1 LTVEDLWSELDPFS
15 EFLRFD
21 HHSNDNNGSKK
32 DPSNLLFPQKPSYTI
47 QVQQGNDTFLF
58 FHFFIFLGL
67 PKIYIILDIYIY
79 IYIYKHGLGRFILDS
94 WLVSL
99 WFFISLR
106 QNF

>member
-21 HHSNDNNGSKK
+21 HHSNHNNGSKK

-58 FHFFIFLGL
+58 FHFSGSSQNIFNLR
-67 PKIYIILDIYIY
+67 YIY
-79 IYIYKHGLGRFILDS
+79 IYINMG
-94 WLVSL
+94 
-99 WFFISLR
+99 
-106 QNF
+106 